1 MPASVVT
8 APRARGIARLRH
20 LLALGAAVAL
30 VGAGFAVPSS
40 AVARES
46 AADESVADGCSFET
60 GFCQVDGQ
68 PGSSHEVAVPT
79 GVSRITALVIGG
91 AGGANSSGQP
101 GGQGGLTMATFEVS
115 AGQTLDVIIGGAASG
130 AAPGVGFTSGGKGGR
145 SVATPDFMPTGG
157 GGGGSSAVLDGT
169 SGEVIAVAGG
179 GGGAGGDALGG
190 GAPGGSGGDGG
201 QPASSGGNG
210 SPTGTSSDGAQGG
223 DGGGAGQPDGEDNT
237 TVSIA
242 PTPGAGGGGYADGGS
257 GGGGSSGFTGTPD
270 GTEDYASAGGGGGG
284 QSYVAPSVVTWR
296 FLASGPWNAAGDG
309 TVLLYTSSGSV
320 FTCAS
325 GTQDDVLPDAATGVM
340 VVAAGGAGESTED
353 NGQGGAGALV
363 TGQFAVAGGTQ
374 LKVVV
379 GCAGDHGGYGWSSG
393 GAGGSAHDLTKT
405 GGRGGGS
412 SAVVPGNSAPSIG
425 AGGGGGAGGPIFDA
439 VCNCSG
445 GNGGVGIG
453 TPVAGGIGEAGAGG
467 QGGGLFGGDGG
478 AGGFSDGASG
488 DDGQNGEFL
497 KAPGG
502 GGGGGIVSGGSF
514 GRRGGESSA
523 GGGGGAGSSYA
534 VDGAIFLTGG
544 TLDPTVFDD
553 GVVLIIPVVP
563 PQLSTTLTID
573 QPVLNATGA
582 KPDVSVGVTCT
593 VAGDVVTS
601 EQLRFAGEQRTL
613 TVSGIDRGAECT
625 ARILEPAD
633 AGAAD
638 PVVTVMDADKRIS
651 LSYDASKANAGGGG
665 GAAGAG
671 AGSSRLADTGASPA
685 NAVGLVALLLAAG
698 VGALVGRR
706 RFARMGR

>member
-1 MPASVVT
+1 MPASAVT
-8 APRARGIARLRH
+8 ESRIRGVARLRP
-20 LLALGAAVAL
+20 LLALGATVAL
-30 VGAGFAVPSS
+30 VGVGFAVPSS
-40 AVARES
+40 AS
-46 AADESVADGCSFET
+46 AAEAADAVADGCSFET

-68 PGSSHEVAVPT
+68 PGSSYEVAVPA
-79 GVSRITALVIGG
+79 GVDRITALVIGG

-115 AGQTLDVIIGGAASG
+115 AGQTLDVVIGGAASG
-130 AAPGVGFTSGGKGGR
+130 AAPGVGFTSGGRGGR

-210 SPTGTSSDGAQGG
+210 SPTGTSSEGAQGG
-223 DGGGAGQPDGEDNT
+223 DGGGAGQPDGENNT

-242 PTPGAGGGGYADGGS
+242 PTPGAGGGGYSDGGS
-257 GGGGSSGFTGTPD
+257 GGGGSSGFTATPD

-296 FLASGPWNAAGDG
+296 FLASGPWNEAGDG

-320 FTCAS
+320 FTCAT

-363 TGQFAVAGGTQ
+363 TGQFAVPGGTQ

-393 GAGGSAHDLTKT
+393 GAGGSAHDLTKA
-405 GGRGGGS
+405 GGQGGGS
-412 SAVVPGNSAPSIG
+412 SAVVPGGSAPSIG

-439 VCNCSG
+439 LCNCSG
-445 GNGGVGIG
+445 GNGGDGIG
-453 TPVAGGIGEAGAGG
+453 APVAGGIGEAGAGG
-467 QGGGLFGGDGG
+467 QGGGLLGGDGG

-534 VDGAIFLTGG
+534 VDGSMFLTGG

-553 GVVLIIPVVP
+553 GVVLVIPVVP
-563 PQLSTTLTID
+563 PQLSATLTID
-573 QPVLNATGA
+573 QPVINATGA

-593 VAGDVVTS
+593 VSGDVVVS
-601 EQLRFAGEQRTL
+601 EQLRFVGEERTL
-613 TVSGIDRGAECT
+613 AVSGIARGAECT

-638 PVVTVMDADKRIS
+638 PVVAVMDADKRIS
-651 LSYDASKANAGGGG
+651 LAYDAAKVNAGGVGG
-665 GAAGAG
+665 G
-671 AGSSRLADTGASPA
+671 AGSSRLADTGASPM
-685 NAVGLVALLLAAG
+685 NAVGLLALLLAAG
-698 VGALVGRR
+698 AGGLAWRR
-706 RFARMGR
+706 RLARAGR